1 MRRPIPLDSFQTFVV
16 AARST
21 TFLEAARRLNVT
33 PSAISHQIRSLEGL
47 LGTELF
53 DRHGRSVRLNTAGA
67 GLLKS
72 VEPALRAIEEAA
84 QQLYDPDATRG
95 SLVIAC
101 SAMFANR
108 FFSHSLPDFMD
119 AYPFIECSVV
129 SLQNDAVLAAEPAD
143 IGVVFGEG
151 NWPSR
156 WSKPLGEVRYAPV
169 CSPRI
174 VAGLKTT
181 PADPADLLQH
191 IIIHIDDGEEWRR
204 WNAAAGIPKS
214 KRPKR
219 QLFTNDVSFAL
230 EIAANGGGVTLASDL
245 MAETYL
251 KSGALVRP
259 FQASIDVRGGW
270 HVVVSHDKVQVPRI
284 QLFITWLTHRLGL
297 AQPQFSWPS

>member
-1 MRRPIPLDSFQTFVV
+1 MRRPISLNSFQTFAV

-33 PSAISHQIRSLEGL
+33 PSAVSHQIRSLEHL

-53 DRHGRSVRLNTAGA
+53 DRHGRSVRVNTAGA

-84 QQLYDPDATRG
+84 EQLYDPDATRG
-95 SLVIAC
+95 PLVIAS

-108 FFSHSLPDFMD
+108 FFSHCLPDFMD
-119 AYPFIECSVV
+119 TYPFIECSVV
-129 SLQNDAVLAAEPAD
+129 SLQNDAVLAADPVD
-143 IGVVFGEG
+143 IGVVFGDG
-151 NWPSR
+151 NWPAR
-156 WSKPLGEVRYAPV
+156 WSMPLGIVRYAPV

-174 VAGLKTT
+174 VAGLKAS
-181 PADPADLLQH
+181 PVDPASLFQH

-214 KRPKR
+214 RRPRR

-259 FQASIDVRGGW
+259 FPVSIDVRGRW
-270 HVVVSHDKVQVPRI
+270 QVVVGWDKIQVARI
-284 QLFITWLTHRLGL
+284 QLFIAWLANRLGL
-297 AQPQFSWPS
+297 AEPQFK

>member
-1 MRRPIPLDSFQTFVV
+1 M
-16 AARST
+16 
-21 TFLEAARRLNVT
+21 EC
-33 PSAISHQIRSLEGL
+33 L

-67 GLLKS
+67 GFLKS

-95 SLVIAC
+95 PLVIAC
-101 SAMFANR
+101 STMFANR

-119 AYPFIECSVV
+119 TYPFIECSVV
-129 SLQNDAVLAAEPAD
+129 SLQNDAVVAMEPAD

-151 NWPSR
+151 NWPAR
-156 WSKPLGEVRYAPV
+156 WSMPLGVVRYAPV

-174 VAGLKTT
+174 VAGMKAT
-181 PADPADLLQH
+181 PLADPADLLQH
-191 IIIHIDDGEEWRR
+191 TIIHIDDGEEWRR
-204 WNAAAGIPKS
+204 WNADAGIPKS

-270 HVVVSHDKVQVPRI
+270 HVVVSRDKVQVPRI